1 MKFQFLDYFTSYIPF
16 KKGKH
21 GIFRVGKT
29 NVNVKFDNLKTA
41 NELILHKNSNSK
53 AKILFLFSTIN
64 LTLSFNVARGGIE
77 SEKKL
82 HQIIVYDTIT
92 GKKHCLVIICYR
104 EAQNVNFR

>member
-1 MKFQFLDYFTSYIPF
+1 MKFQFLDYFTSSIPF

-53 AKILFLFSTIN
+53 SKILSLFSTI
-64 LTLSFNVARGGIE
+64 F
-77 SEKKL
+77 
-82 HQIIVYDTIT
+82 
-92 GKKHCLVIICYR
+92 
-104 EAQNVNFR
+104 